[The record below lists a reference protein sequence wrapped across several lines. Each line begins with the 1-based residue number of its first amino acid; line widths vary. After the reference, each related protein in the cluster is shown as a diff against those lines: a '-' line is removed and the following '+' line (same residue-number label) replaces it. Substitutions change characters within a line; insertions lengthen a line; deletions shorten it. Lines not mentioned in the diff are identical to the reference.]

1 MRTIRRTLPFLA
13 MAVALAACESTTAP
27 ADAMHVQFAVTD
39 SVGGAEAEGILPLR
53 PTVTVGKGQI
63 DVFGHIRTPNPCSPL
78 SSEVR
83 RTDDTITFVVTAEHG
98 ASAICAQV
106 ITVREYSAAI
116 KPVKAGSYTLRVVHA
131 YAELQRYDEVVYE
144 QRVTVP

>member
-1 MRTIRRTLPFLA
+1 MRKLRLTIPFITI
-13 MAVALAACESTTAP
+13 AVALAACESTTAP
-27 ADAMHVQFAVTD
+27 AEPMSEQFAVTD
-39 SVGGAEAEGILPLR
+39 SVQGAAAEGILPFA

-83 RTDDTITFVVTAEHG
+83 RDDDTITFVVTAEHG

-116 KPVKAGSYTLRVVHA
+116 KHVKPGSYTLKVVHE
-131 YAELQRYDEVVYE
+131 YAELQRERDVVYE
-144 QRVTVP
+144 KRVTVQ

>member
-1 MRTIRRTLPFLA
+1 MRFRRRSIPLIL

-27 ADAMHVQFAVTD
+27 AEPMRVQFAVTD
-39 SVGGAEAEGILPLR
+39 SVQGAAAEGILPFT

-83 RTDDTITFVVTAEHG
+83 RDDDTITFVVTAEHG

-116 KPVKAGSYTLRVVHA
+116 RNVKPGSYTLRVVHE
-131 YAELQRYDEVVYE
+131 YAELQRERDVVYE
-144 QRVTVP
+144 GRVTMR